1 MSEVKVGDR
10 FLRLYRFV
18 ECEVEYEVRA
28 IDGDT
33 AWIST
38 RDTDGDLS
46 YDSVPVFRLL
56 HSDRFRR
63 IEPFFEVGKK
73 YCSTTYSVTPWEI
86 LMISERD
93 GERAA
98 WATRKAGER
107 VEWMTLVDF
116 ECFEEVND

>member
-1 MSEVKVGDR
+1 VSEVKVGDR
-10 FLRLYRFV
+10 FLRLYRFI

-56 HSDRFRR
+56 HSGGFRR
-63 IEPFFEVGKK
+63 IEPFFEVGKTYRWPGSFDQWTVHSIAEHNGSK
-73 YCSTTYSVTPWEI
+73 AAVVYRETDHTT
-86 LMISERD
+86 
-93 GERAA
+93 A
-98 WATRKAGER
+98 WGVFRH
-107 VEWMTLVDF
+107 F
-116 ECFEEVND
+116 PHFEEVND